1 MAEVKATRLSQFQE
15 FDSKR
20 VVSKLL
26 HDSEKCRV
34 VLFCL
39 EPGQEVSPHE
49 SSSEVIFYG
58 VEGKGTVLVGTDEV
72 ELEPRAFV
80 VCPPM
85 LRHGIKAE
93 ERTVVLAV
101 ITPRPE

>member
-1 MAEVKATRLSQFQE
+1 MAEAKAIRLSQFQQ

-20 VVSKLL
+20 AVSKLI

-39 EPGQEVSPHE
+39 ETGQEVTPHT
-49 SSSEVIFYG
+49 SSSEVLFYG
-58 VEGKGTVLVGTDEV
+58 VEGQGTISIGAEEVILGEGSLV
-72 ELEPRAFV
+72 A
-80 VCPPM
+80 CPPM
-85 LRHGIKAE
+85 MPHGIKVE
-93 ERTVVLAV
+93 ERSIVLAI

>member
-1 MAEVKATRLSQFQE
+1 MTQPKTIQLSQFQE

-26 HDSEKCRV
+26 HDSENCRV

-39 EPGQEVSPHE
+39 EAGQEAAPHQ
-49 SSSEVIFYG
+49 SSSEVIFYVVG
-58 VEGKGTVLVGTDEV
+58 GKGRISVGDDEV
-72 ELEPRAFV
+72 DVASEIIV

-85 LRHGIKAE
+85 LPHGIKAE
-93 ERTVVLAV
+93 ERTTVLAV

>member
-1 MAEVKATRLSQFQE
+1 MADVKLIQLSQSQE

-20 VVSKLL
+20 LVSKLL
-26 HDSEKCRV
+26 HDSERCRV

-58 VEGKGTVLVGTDEV
+58 VEGRGTISIGADQV
-72 ELEPRAFV
+72 ELEPEAFV

-85 LRHGIKAE
+85 LPHGIKAAS
-93 ERTVVLAV
+93 RTVVLAV
-101 ITPRPE
+101 ITPRPG

>member
-1 MAEVKATRLSQFQE
+1 MIDVKPVQLSQFQE
-15 FDSKR
+15 FDPNRMVAKM
-20 VVSKLL
+20 L
-26 HDSEKCRV
+26 HDSERCRV

-58 VEGKGTVLVGTDEV
+58 VAGKGTVLIGETHV
-72 ELEPRAFV
+72 ELEPQAFV
-80 VCPPM
+80 VCPPTVP
-85 LRHGIKAE
+85 HGIKAT
-93 ERTVVLAV
+93 ERTTILAV

>member
-1 MAEVKATRLSQFQE
+1 MTQPETIQLFQVQE
-15 FDSKR
+15 FNSER

-26 HDSEKCRV
+26 HDSERCRV

-39 EPGQEVSPHE
+39 EPGQEVSPHQ
-49 SSSEVIFYG
+49 SSSEVVFYG

-72 ELEPRAFV
+72 GMASGTIV
-80 VCPPM
+80 ACPPT
-85 LRHGIKAE
+85 LPHGIKAE
-93 ERTVVLAV
+93 NRTTVLAV